1 MPLIKPIN
9 LSSER
14 LLLKFIK
21 MFLLLNF
28 QIEKRTNI
36 NPTVVLK
43 IVGSVKVNMSNPVG
57 IPMTPKVTNDLSFV
71 KSKVLRS
78 LYMGRAET
86 NKQETMFNEIAAVGS
101 RICSQKA
108 FNTIPLPKPV
118 APWTIPAKNA
128 PKINID

>member
-1 MPLIKPIN
+1 MNERLTYSLVVSGQAKQIVGSIPPSAANPPNMPLIKPIN
-9 LSSER
+9 LSSEG

-36 NPTVVLK
+36 NPIVVLK

-86 NKQETMFNEIAAVGS
+86 NKQETMFNEIAADGS
-101 RICSQKA
+101 RI
-108 FNTIPLPKPV
+108 
-118 APWTIPAKNA
+118 
-128 PKINID
+128 

>member
-9 LSSER
+9 LSSEG

-36 NPTVVLK
+36 NPTAVLK

-57 IPMTPKVTNDLSFV
+57 IPMTPKVTNDLSFE

-86 NKQETMFNEIAAVGS
+86 NKQETMFNEIAADGS
-101 RICSQKA
+101 RI
-108 FNTIPLPKPV
+108 
-118 APWTIPAKNA
+118 
-128 PKINID
+128 

>member
-9 LSSER
+9 LSSEG

-86 NKQETMFNEIAAVGS
+86 NKQETMFNEIAADGS

-128 PKINID
+128 PKIKID